1 MKPQK
6 INKKDITIKDKA
18 FLLGLLNTIED
29 ISEEANRE
37 TNEYRK
43 LLQRLQSISENIS
56 DKEVACKV
64 ISQEISSLDISSPEH
79 QKETVVK
86 KTYRWSKVAIT
97 SIVFLTLL
105 FTTFFGGVVFSKE
118 FRHTVF
124 NVLEGNGK
132 FSVTTVFADQ
142 ALSAEELSTVM
153 RPIALDGQGYSVLAS
168 GDLQHNYT
176 LVYQKNGEEIVFDV
190 QRGMTQAYFDS
201 DHTTWSQSSVNGQP
215 AYFCE
220 QKSRNTISVFMQ
232 GGLVCTVSGSMGEA
246 RLIRLASSISIR

>member
-1 MKPQK
+1 MVYLDNIPQEILYSFK
-6 INKKDITIKDKA
+6 SDGMINKRLKRRIDLDKKDNFIKLFNDLSEKNKDSVLQ
-18 FLLGLLNTIED
+18 FLESFT
-29 ISEEANRE
+29 SEEIESFIKVLPLKKKRKA
-37 TNEYRK
+37 YR
-43 LLQRLQSISENIS
+43 
-56 DKEVACKV
+56 
-64 ISQEISSLDISSPEH
+64 
-79 QKETVVK
+79 
-86 KTYRWSKVAIT
+86 SKGIAIA
-97 SIVFLTLL
+97 SIVSLTLL

-124 NVLEGNGK
+124 NVLEGDGK
-132 FSVTTVFADQ
+132 FSVTTIFADQ

-201 DHTTWSQSSVNGQP
+201 DHATWSQSSVNGQP

-232 GGLVCTVSGSMGEA
+232 GGLVCTVSGSMGET

>member
-1 MKPQK
+1 MKNTNNLFLIKEIVSNLDPENRQFIITLADALEKQQSIIAEKLGISVEELQEELDNTKPQK
-6 INKKDITIKDKA
+6 KITHKKVFGKI
-18 FLLGLLNTIED
+18 
-29 ISEEANRE
+29 
-37 TNEYRK
+37 
-43 LLQRLQSISENIS
+43 
-56 DKEVACKV
+56 
-64 ISQEISSLDISSPEH
+64 
-79 QKETVVK
+79 
-86 KTYRWSKVAIT
+86 AIA
-97 SIVFLTLL
+97 SIVSLTLL

-124 NVLEGNGK
+124 NVLEGDGK

-201 DHTTWSQSSVNGQP
+201 DHATWSQSSVNGQP

>member
-1 MKPQK
+1 MIDIEK
-6 INKKDITIKDKA
+6 ILENLTPEQKDIAID
-18 FLLGLLNTIED
+18 LLLN
-29 ISEEANRE
+29 
-37 TNEYRK
+37 
-43 LLQRLQSISENIS
+43 LQKFQAKSISNKPSAI
-56 DKEVACKV
+56 KTALGQPK
-64 ISQEISSLDISSPEH
+64 
-79 QKETVVK
+79 K
-86 KTYRWSKVAIT
+86 KTYKWPKIAIA
-97 SIVFLTLL
+97 SIVSLTLL

-124 NVLEGNGK
+124 NVLEGDGK
-132 FSVTTVFADQ
+132 FGVATVFADQ
-142 ALSAEELSTVM
+142 SLSAEELSTVM

-201 DHTTWSQSSVNGQP
+201 DHATWSQSSVNGQP

-246 RLIRLASSISIR
+246 RLIRLAASISIR